1 MSEAQCF
8 STCWVFCYFLFFS
21 NPGSG
26 AQGRGDIKGIHLN
39 LRGTKNLEEGL
50 SLPTV
55 ASGPHDVRAA
65 HLGHD
70 GEVKLVGAVISFQH
84 TLPLDGS
91 GSHPLCKRETKIL
104 RSFNC
109 VVLMPS

>member
-50 SLPTV
+50 SLPSV
-55 ASGPHDVRAA
+55 ASGPHDVRTA

-70 GEVKLVGAVISFQH
+70 GEVKLVGAVISFN
-84 TLPLDGS
+84 TLYHLTEVALIHYVKEKLKYYEAS
-91 GSHPLCKRETKIL
+91 I
-104 RSFNC
+104 
-109 VVLMPS
+109 VLF